1 MIIYERDP
9 FYWNKEDIGFTN
21 AKILLSL
28 CPISIEYIS
37 MRCRTVSTKIYDTGF
52 AMTHAFAT
60 IS

>member
-1 MIIYERDP
+1 MKDP
-9 FYWNKEDIGFTN
+9 FYWNKENIGFTN

-28 CPISIEYIS
+28 CLISIEHIS

-52 AMTHAFAT
+52 AMTHAFAI